1 MKKTYDQTTYVI
13 THGLGD
19 TVHFS
24 KVDPGTTLSTGQP
37 NVEEFSDEQV
47 WKDRITALG
56 GDIARLNESA
66 ARTERNSV
74 RPTTPE
80 AKAAL
85 IAERKASRAALRSAP
100 ASNARPKLDRLTPE
114 QRKNQTPEQRAA
126 RRLERQT
133 AIANFKRGV
142 NTAPVAVEAKP
153 KSKAKSAPVVT
164 EPPVVEPVAVEPLAP
179 VVEPE
184 TPQI

>member
-1 MKKTYDQTTYVI
+1 LERPHHCT
-13 THGLGD
+13 
-19 TVHFS
+19 
-24 KVDPGTTLSTGQP
+24 
-37 NVEEFSDEQV
+37 
-47 WKDRITALG
+47 G
-56 GDIARLNESA
+56 GDISKL
-66 ARTERNSV
+66 TNSETRAT

-133 AIANFKRGV
+133 AVANFKRGV
-142 NTAPVAVEAKP
+142 NTAPDPIEPVAVEAKP